1 MKNSPDWYE
10 MIGWPPYS
18 PEASDEHPDWIDR
31 LTNLPSAIWRWF
43 SRKEPMKPPAPPT
56 PARGQP

>member
-43 SRKEPMKPPAPPT
+43 FRKEPT
-56 PARGQP
+56 NG